1 MTAFTAFCGIAFNA
15 SDAESTQHH
24 EAMRSRSGASF
35 RGSGKTLEAQVFS
48 PSKSTYYRMFFL

>member
-35 RGSGKTLEAQVFS
+35 RGSGKTLGDFRKRA
-48 PSKSTYYRMFFL
+48 YYVRVDMLK